1 MATPL
6 HYIPQFNKAGYS
18 NLQNNPAFSNAL
30 ISKPCHKKDAA
41 AREVKDGLQTKNYG
55 LYPYQRQYNKV
66 IILYPDKLLEDFHQN
81 KGGESLYVEHG
92 RILMIDE
99 VVAEN
104 IGTLNPRYTDG
115 AREIYKKRCIEQ
127 EANPTIRRVH
137 KLTLNKNKLGE
148 ISKSGIRDYELT
160 YAMTERKPSQLNKQS
175 ASLPEITAV
184 NESDPT
190 PNLNYTV
197 EVEEVQCDGELQE
210 TANKWLSKWV
220 EGVPLCNPY
229 PPHLANAEFKLHT
242 NKVLVI
248 QSTPVFSLMR
258 HLHVSP
264 KVEVKVQHLVVS
276 DFEDKATA
284 SKCRVQVQ
292 YTDGYP
298 REKNSSEPLERQDG
312 LTRLAEIYYVK
323 KSDKLILKSS
333 EGVGLKGLLKIGK
346 LEYLCFEPAHDA
358 EKYVTETEEIRGKIV
373 LKLFFDEP
381 VG

>member
-30 ISKPCHKKDAA
+30 ISKPCHQKGAA

-55 LYPYQRQYNKV
+55 LYPYQHQYNKV

-81 KGGESLYVEHG
+81 KGVESLYVEHG

-99 VVAEN
+99 LEAEK
-104 IGTLNPRYTDG
+104 IGTLNHDYTDG
-115 AREIYKKRCIEQ
+115 AREIYKIRCAEQ
-127 EANPTIRRVH
+127 EANPTMRRVH
-137 KLTLNKNKLGE
+137 KLILNKDKLGE
-148 ISKSGIRDYELT
+148 ISKSGIRDYELAC
-160 YAMTERKPSQLNKQS
+160 AMTERKPSQLNVQS

-190 PNLNYTV
+190 SNLNYTV
-197 EVEEVQCDGELQE
+197 EVEEVQNE
-210 TANKWLSKWV
+210 TEAMRKWLLY
-220 EGVPLCNPY
+220 GAPLCNPY

-242 NKVLVI
+242 NKMLVI

-264 KVEVKVQHLVVS
+264 KVKIKVRHLVVS
-276 DFEDKATA
+276 DFEDETTT
-284 SKCRVQVQ
+284 SKCRVQVK

-298 REKNSSEPLERQDG
+298 REKNRSEPLERQDG
-312 LTRLAEIYYVK
+312 LTRLAEIYYAK

-333 EGVGLKGLLKIGK
+333 EDVGLKGLLKIGK

-358 EKYVTETEEIRGKIV
+358 DKYVTETDEISGKIV
-373 LKLFFDEP
+373 LELFFCEL